1 MVNFASFD
9 LNLLRVLDALLREG
23 STVRAGHLVGLS
35 QPAVS
40 AALGRL
46 RHALGD
52 PLFIRQGQKLVP
64 TSFALRL
71 EPPLRAT
78 LEGIEAFLSEPQG
91 FDPSAATFDFC
102 ISSTDYF
109 ATMLVPELMAILQR
123 EAPGV
128 RLKRVDLVPGNYID
142 AVDRNNA
149 DLAII
154 PEQALPAWLDHEPLF
169 HPDFAVIARKDH
181 PVLLDAGLANG
192 DIMPLDLYCE
202 LRHVLCSPEGKYRGL
217 GDAALERAGRT
228 RQVVLSVPSFEGVLR
243 AVVTTDLIAL
253 LPRDL
258 AERYAASETITVHT
272 APILI
277 ETPLL
282 YMIWHKRLTSYPAHT
297 WMRGVVHRILAPL
310 GKRTGAEMCGLPP

>member
-1 MVNFASFD
+1 MVNLSAFD

-23 STVRAGHLVGLS
+23 STVRAGQLVGLS

-52 PLFIRQGQKLVP
+52 PLFVRQGQKLVP
-64 TSFALRL
+64 TSFAVQL
-71 EPPLRAT
+71 EVPLRAT
-78 LEGIEAFLSEPQG
+78 LEGIEAFLSGPG
-91 FDPSAATFDFC
+91 AFDPSVATFDFC

-109 ATMLVPELMAILQR
+109 ATMLIPELIAILQR

-128 RLKRVDLVPGNYID
+128 RLKRVDLPPENYVD

-154 PEQALPAWLDHEPLF
+154 PEQSLPTWLDHEPLF
-169 HPDFAVIARKDH
+169 HPEFAVIARRGH
-181 PVLLDAGLANG
+181 PVLLDAGLAPG
-192 DIMPLDLYCE
+192 EVMPLDTYCE

-228 RQVVLSVPSFEGVLR
+228 RRVVLSVPSFEGVLR
-243 AVVTTDLIAL
+243 AVVTSDLVAL

-258 AERYAASETITVHT
+258 AERYAASETVTVY
-272 APILI
+272 ASPIPI
-277 ETPLL
+277 ATPLL
-282 YMIWHKRLTSYPAHT
+282 YMIWHRRLTGYPPHA
-297 WMRGVVHRILAPL
+297 WMRGVVRGILAPL
-310 GKRTGAEMCGLPP
+310 GKRPGAEG